1 MTSTVR
7 FEAHRGR
14 LLGLA
19 YRMLGSRADAEDM
32 VQDAWLKWTRADRTE
47 IENDEAFLTTIVT
60 RLCLD
65 RLKLERIRRQSYI
78 GPWLPEP
85 IVDADALSPQTASEI
100 ADDLSYALLLALE
113 RLSPLERAAFLLHDV
128 FDKPFAELA
137 ATLERSEGAV
147 RQLAARARKSVREA
161 RPTRPPAP
169 GKHEELLAAFMTA
182 LSDGDADRLKAVLR
196 EDAVYISD
204 GGGRTPAATKPLKG
218 ADRIVRLLIGARHRY
233 ARRAESTSAVPKMIN
248 GSAGFVLYGDGILQG
263 MLTIE
268 VDGERIAAVYLVS
281 NPAKLLA
288 LTH

>member
-1 MTSTVR
+1 MTTTVR
-7 FEAHRGR
+7 FEAHRCR

-47 IENDEAFLTTIVT
+47 VENDQAFLTTIVT

-65 RLKLERIRRQSYI
+65 RLKLERIRRESYI

-85 IVDADALSPQTASEI
+85 IVDAHALSPHTAAEI

-128 FDKPFAELA
+128 FDRPFAELA
-137 ATLERSEGAV
+137 MTLERSEAAV
-147 RQLAARARKSVREA
+147 RQLAARARKAVREA
-161 RPTRPPAP
+161 RPGQPAAP
-169 GKHEELLAAFMTA
+169 GKHEELLTAFMIA
-182 LSDGDADRLKAVLR
+182 LNDADAGRLEAMLR

-204 GGGRTPAATKPLKG
+204 GGGRKPAASKP
-218 ADRIVRLLIGARHRY
+218 LIGAERIARLLVGVRRRY
-233 ARRAESTSAVPKMIN
+233 ARPAGSATAVRKTIN
-248 GSAGFVLYGDGILQG
+248 GRTGFLLYGDGILEG

-268 VDGERIAAVYLVS
+268 VDGEFIRAIYLVS
-281 NPAKLLA
+281 NPAKLSALA
-288 LTH
+288 H

>member
-7 FEAHRGR
+7 FEAYRGR

-32 VQDAWLKWTRADRTE
+32 VQDAWLKWTQADRTDV
-47 IENDEAFLTTIVT
+47 ENDESFLTTIVT

-65 RLKLERIRRQSYI
+65 RLKLERTRRQSYI

-85 IVDADALSPQTASEI
+85 IVDAHALSPQTASEI

-128 FDKPFAELA
+128 FDRPFAELA
-137 ATLERSEGAV
+137 ATLERSEVAV
-147 RQLAARARKSVREA
+147 RQLAARARKAVREA

-182 LSDGDADRLKAVLR
+182 LRDGDAGRLKTLLR

-204 GGGRTPAATKPLKG
+204 GGGRTPAATKPLTG
-218 ADRIVRLLIGARHRY
+218 ADRIVRLLIGVRRRY
-233 ARRAESTSAVPKMIN
+233 APPSGATAAVPRVIN
-248 GSAGFVLYGDGILQG
+248 GSTGFLLYADGILRQ
-263 MLTIE
+263 MLTIAT
-268 VDGERIAAVYLVS
+268 DSERITAVYIVS
-281 NPAKLLA
+281 NPEKLLA
-288 LTH
+288 LAH